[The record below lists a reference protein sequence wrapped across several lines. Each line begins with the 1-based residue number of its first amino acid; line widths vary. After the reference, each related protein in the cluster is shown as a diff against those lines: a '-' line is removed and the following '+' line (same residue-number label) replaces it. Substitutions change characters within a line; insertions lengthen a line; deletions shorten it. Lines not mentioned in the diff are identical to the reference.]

1 MRREAREIAFKLIF
15 ESEFNSVIDVELSF
29 DSINDENLLN
39 SEEKAFAFEIYN
51 SFISNRDE
59 VKNKISLCV
68 KDYEIARIYK
78 VDLAL
83 IELAYCEYKYVKTP
97 LKVVVNETLELAKK
111 YSTENSSK
119 FLNGVF
125 SELLKD

>member
-15 ESEFNSVIDVELSF
+15 ESEFNSIVDVELSF
-29 DSINDENLLN
+29 DSICDENVLC
-39 SEEKAFAFEIYN
+39 EEDKAFAFEIYN
-51 SFISNRDE
+51 SFISNKDE
-59 VKNKISLCV
+59 VIGKISSCV
-68 KDYEIARIYK
+68 KDYEITRIYK

-83 IELAYCEYKYVKTP
+83 IELAFCEYKYVKTP
-97 LKVVVNETLELAKK
+97 LKVVVNETIELAKK

-125 SELLKD
+125 GELLKD